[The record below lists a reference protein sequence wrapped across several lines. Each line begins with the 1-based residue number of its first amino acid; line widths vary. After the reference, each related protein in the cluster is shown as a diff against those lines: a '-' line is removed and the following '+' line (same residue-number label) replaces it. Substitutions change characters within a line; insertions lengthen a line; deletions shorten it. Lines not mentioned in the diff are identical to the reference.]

1 MKQKLPRNYLVA
13 LAWVTVFD
21 LIALFVRN
29 LYEQNNTYNFLLW
42 NLFLAFVPLVF
53 AWITYYVVDKWGMVP
68 VILFSFLWLLF
79 YPNAPY
85 MISDMMHVNDSS
97 PIILYETLLLFS
109 FAMLA
114 LFYGFYSLKI
124 IHLVFKLRMGTLMA
138 NIIIWICIV
147 LSSTGIY
154 LGRILRLNSW
164 DLFTHPLTTMQTV
177 FDHLFPVTKNPSTYL
192 VIFLF
197 SIIQF
202 ILLIMMK
209 DFDEIEKDHL
219 ISDEAMST
227 S

>member
-13 LAWVTVFD
+13 LVLVTGFD
-21 LIALFVRN
+21 LIALLIRN
-29 LYEQNNTYNFLLW
+29 LYEQNSTYNFLLW
-42 NLFLAFVPLVF
+42 NLFLAFIPLAL
-53 AWITYYVVDKWGMVP
+53 AWFTYYVADKWNLLP
-68 VILFSFLWLLF
+68 VIVFSAVWLLF

-85 MISDMMHVNDSS
+85 MISDLIHVNENS
-97 PIILYETLLLFS
+97 PIVLYEALILFS

-124 IHLVFKLRMGTLMA
+124 IHLVFRMRTGRAVA
-138 NIIIWICIV
+138 NIMIGACIV
-147 LSSTGIY
+147 LSSAGIY

-164 DLFTHPLTTMQTV
+164 DLFTHPLRVLQLI
-177 FDHLFPVTKNPSTYL
+177 FNHLFPVTKNPATYM

-219 ISDEAMST
+219 ISDEAMT
-227 S
+227 

>member
-1 MKQKLPRNYLVA
+1 MKQKLPHNYLVA

-21 LIALFVRN
+21 LIALFIRN

-53 AWITYYVVDKWGMVP
+53 AWITYYVVDKWSMLP
-68 VILFSFLWLLF
+68 IILFSFLWLLF

-124 IHLVFKLRMGTLMA
+124 IHLVFKLRIGTLMA
-138 NIIIWICIV
+138 NVIIWICIV

-164 DLFTHPLTTMQTV
+164 NLFTHPLPTMQTILITV
-177 FDHLFPVTKNPSTYL
+177 SRYQNPSPICY
-192 VIFLF
+192 FLF
-197 SIIQF
+197 TIPIYP
-202 ILLIMMK
+202 
-209 DFDEIEKDHL
+209 
-219 ISDEAMST
+219 
-227 S
+227 